1 MKEMIKKVII
11 GMLVVAVAIGVVY
24 KFVFSDPTQTV
35 DPYGQTNGVIDG
47 NGQVVVTDANGV
59 TLNAGNY
66 ADPYATTV
74 AGQVVNGTTAP
85 DQYQTNPGA
94 QQTTNGGY
102 YTPNGSQ
109 QQGGNSYTPN
119 QNSNQSSNQNSG
131 QNQGG
136 YVDDSTTDEPK
147 VARYQQIFKSGKFMM
162 KINDPDLGPVT
173 MAMSGNKM
181 FIDASMEGMSLKM
194 IYDGDKKDKDNP
206 QQGTWYIVLDSLKK
220 YSPMPSD
227 MIGDM
232 NVEELTKD
240 FASNEDNTVYAS
252 SVEDVNGELL
262 EVESCRDSN
271 GNTTKY
277 YFRGD
282 ELIRSDS
289 ISPDG
294 SVSTTEFQLITGD
307 VPDSV
312 FEIPSDYAKWNIS
325 WLMNMLG

>member
-1 MKEMIKKVII
+1 MKEIIKK
-11 GMLVVAVAIGVVY
+11 GLIGVLVLAVVIGVAY
-24 KFVFSDPTQTV
+24 KFVFSSPDAT
-35 DPYGQTNGVIDG
+35 DPYGTTNGVIDG
-47 NGQVVVTDANGV
+47 NGQVVTDANGV
-59 TLNAGNY
+59 TLNSSNS
-66 ADPYATTV
+66 DPYATT
-74 AGQVVNGTTAP
+74 AQVVNGTTAP
-85 DQYQTNPGA
+85 DQQQSNPGV
-94 QQTTNGGY
+94 QQTTNGSSY
-102 YTPNGSQ
+102 APNSSQ

-119 QNSNQSSNQNSG
+119 QNAGQSGG
-131 QNQGG
+131 QQQGG
-136 YVDDSTTDEPK
+136 YVEDSTADEPK
-147 VARYQQIFKSGKFMM
+147 VAKYQRIFKSGKFMM

-181 FIDASMEGMSLKM
+181 YIDASMEGLSLKM
-194 IYDGDKKDKDNP
+194 LYDGDKKDKDNP
-206 QQGTWYIVLDSLKK
+206 ELGTWYIVLDSLKK

-240 FASNEDNTVYAS
+240 FANNEDSTVYTT

-262 EVESCRDSN
+262 DVESCVDSN

-282 ELIRSDS
+282 ELVRSDS
-289 ISPDG
+289 IGPDG

-312 FEIPSDYAKWNIS
+312 FQIPSDYAKWNIS

>member
-1 MKEMIKKVII
+1 MKEIIKKGII
-11 GMLVVAVAIGVVY
+11 GVLVLAVVIGVAY
-24 KFVFSDPTQTV
+24 KFVFSSPDQPV
-35 DPYGQTNGVIDG
+35 DPYGSTNGVIDG
-47 NGQVVVTDANGV
+47 NGQVVTDANGV
-59 TLNAGNY
+59 TLNAGNN
-66 ADPYATTV
+66 DPYSSTAS
-74 AGQVVNGTTAP
+74 GQVVNGTTAP
-85 DQYQTNPGA
+85 AQQQQTNPGT

-102 YTPNGSQ
+102 YTPNAGQ
-109 QQGGNSYTPN
+109 QQGG
-119 QNSNQSSNQNSG
+119 SSNAPG
-131 QNQGG
+131 QQQGG
-136 YVDDSTTDEPK
+136 YVDPSTSDEPK
-147 VARYQQIFKSGKFMM
+147 VAKYQRIFKSGKFMM

-181 FIDASMEGMSLKM
+181 FIDASMEGISLKM
-194 IYDGDKKDKDNP
+194 LYDGDKKDKDNP
-206 QQGTWYIVLDSLKK
+206 ELGTWYIVLDSLKK

-240 FASNEDNTVYAS
+240 FANNEDSAVYTN

-262 EVESCRDSN
+262 DVESCVDSN

-282 ELIRSDS
+282 ELVRSDS
-289 ISPDG
+289 IGPDG

-312 FEIPSDYAKWNIS
+312 FQIPSDYAKWNIS